1 MGNSTNGAITGLVT
15 IVDRGRG
22 SSLTALMNK
31 RYSQIHI
38 LTMGVGTA
46 GSEIMAL
53 LGLDSVE
60 KDVIFSLV
68 PADVLP
74 IILTELS
81 GKKFLKSS
89 GKGIAFSLRLT
100 GISSLVQAA
109 LLESGARPERKET
122 PMETSDR
129 YSLVLVVAE
138 PGYTDKIVETAR
150 SAGATGGTVLYGR
163 GVGSHES
170 NHFLGI
176 SIQAQREIVAI
187 VTPAKQRL
195 EIMKAV
201 NTQFGLRTDAKAMV
215 LSLPVEDL
223 IQVG

>member
-1 MGNSTNGAITGLVT
+1 MGNSTNGAIKGLVT

-100 GISSLVQAA
+100 GHQLAGTSRTAGVRSP
-109 LLESGARPERKET
+109 SGKKGDT
-122 PMETSDR
+122 
-129 YSLVLVVAE
+129 
-138 PGYTDKIVETAR
+138 
-150 SAGATGGTVLYGR
+150 YG
-163 GVGSHES
+163 
-170 NHFLGI
+170 NI
-176 SIQAQREIVAI
+176 
-187 VTPAKQRL
+187 
-195 EIMKAV
+195 
-201 NTQFGLRTDAKAMV
+201 
-215 LSLPVEDL
+215 
-223 IQVG
+223 